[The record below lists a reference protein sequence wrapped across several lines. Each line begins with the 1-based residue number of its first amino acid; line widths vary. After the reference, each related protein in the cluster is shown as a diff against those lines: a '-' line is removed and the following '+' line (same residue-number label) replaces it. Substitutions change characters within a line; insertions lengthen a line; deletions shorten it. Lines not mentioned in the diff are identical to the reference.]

1 MYHFVASRPSYLQAR
16 LESGFMQSSLM
27 DEGTERAAAQQQLR
41 TLFFT
46 VTLSS
51 VMNCFASK

>member
-27 DEGTERAAAQQQLR
+27 DEGERAAAQQQLR
-41 TLFFT
+41 TLFFYSNT
-46 VTLSS
+46 GS
-51 VMNCFASK
+51 VVNGFASK